1 MQRQAHAAAAAQTRR
16 GHAHGHWRRGVEL
29 KGRGEDEQAFAAFRQ
44 AVASDPDDSVYWL
57 NLAHTAARLARHDEA
72 LAAARRALAI
82 DPAAVA
88 PACEIAVEQ
97 LLRSHR
103 CREAVELVDA
113 LPAEATK
120 SRDLHVLY
128 VTALLGAAEP
138 RRAVDAAMAA
148 IGADLAF
155 ARSHYL
161 LGCALSDLQ
170 LHEEAAEAFRTAW
183 MLEPRM
189 LEALEMS
196 VHRRQHACRWE
207 TFEADVR
214 TIEHAHAHG
223 DVARSV
229 PFALMAMPV
238 DAPTQRHSAAVHAR
252 IYSGRQVD
260 RDSRRRRVRAQGPL
274 RIGYVSNDFARHAT
288 MQLLIEMLERH
299 DRSAFEI
306 VLYSYARDDGSPM
319 RRRTE
324 AACHRFV
331 DISQIDDER
340 AAAAMRADG
349 IDILVDLKGYTSG
362 ARIGIFGRRPAPLQ
376 VGFLGYPGTCGSH
389 HLDYFI
395 GDPVTT
401 PPEMAPQFTEKIA
414 QMPRCYQPNDGT
426 RALPAAVARSL
437 LGLPEA
443 AFVMCCFN
451 QIYKLTPAVF
461 DVWCALLRDIPGSVL
476 WLMPSG
482 EQAARNL
489 RREAAARG
497 IGPERLVYAPP
508 LPLERHLARLQAAD
522 VFVDTTPCAAHTTAS
537 DALWAGLPLVTV
549 CGETF
554 ASRVAASLLTAQG
567 VPELVAGDLDG
578 YARIVREL
586 AAEPARRAALRER
599 IAHARSEGPLFQ
611 GARFARDL
619 EALYLR
625 MAERARA
632 GLAPEH
638 LWAAASA

>member
-1 MQRQAHAAAAAQTRR
+1 MRLQTRR
-16 GHAHGHWRRGVEL
+16 DQGDPRVWLQRARLHLQHGRWH
-29 KGRGEDEQAFAAFRQ
+29 DAAADLERTVHVYARLAPAWAALATARFRMG
-44 AVASDPDDSVYWL
+44 DLPGSVD
-57 NLAHTAARLARHDEA
+57 AARLAVELDPNDLGAGLQAGLGLLKLNRPREA
-72 LAAARRALAI
+72 LQAFERCAPQARAADATYHLYRGEAELAI
-82 DPAAVA
+82 GLHREASSSLLRAAVLA
-88 PACEIAVEQ
+88 PANADIYLSLGYA
-97 LLRSHR
+97 LR
-103 CREAVELVDA
+103 AA
-113 LPAEATK
+113 G
-120 SRDLHVLY
+120 LH
-128 VTALLGAAEP
+128 
-138 RRAVDAAMAA
+138 
-148 IGADLAF
+148 
-155 ARSHYL
+155 S
-161 LGCALSDLQ
+161 
-170 LHEEAAEAFRTAW
+170 EAAECFRTVVALKPDSVVGHAFVAHDHQYAAQW
-183 MLEPRM
+183 VALKDNMQRLLQAIERADAAGLAEFTAPFVLVGLPHTPRHM
-189 LEALEMS
+189 
-196 VHRRQHACRWE
+196 
-207 TFEADVR
+207 
-214 TIEHAHAHG
+214 
-223 DVARSV
+223 
-229 PFALMAMPV
+229 LMA
-238 DAPTQRHSAAVHAR
+238 ARASARAAAAGVVPLPPSPR
-252 IYSGRQVD
+252 QPGGKLRVGYLSG
-260 RDSRRRRVRAQGPL
+260 
-274 RIGYVSNDFARHAT
+274 DFHHHAT
-288 MQLLIEMLERH
+288 SMLLVEVLEQR
-299 DRSAFEI
+299 DTAGFE
-306 VLYSYARDDGSPM
+306 VTLFSHGKDDGSPL
-319 RRRTE
+319 RARVV
-324 AACHRFV
+324 AACDRFV
-331 DISQIDDER
+331 DLRECGLAQTAQAIRDHS
-340 AAAAMRADG
+340 

-611 GARFARDL
+611 GAR
-619 EALYLR
+619 
-625 MAERARA
+625 
-632 GLAPEH
+632 
-638 LWAAASA
+638 